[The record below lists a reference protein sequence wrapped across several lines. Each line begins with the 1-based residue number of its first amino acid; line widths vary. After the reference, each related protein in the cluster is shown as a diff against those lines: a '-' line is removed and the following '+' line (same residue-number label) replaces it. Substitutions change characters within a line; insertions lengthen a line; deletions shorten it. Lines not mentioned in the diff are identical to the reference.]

1 MRFPG
6 GWELLAILVIV
17 MVVFGA
23 SRLPEIGSSLGR
35 GMRNFKQAV
44 TGDEATGKK
53 DEKTGKK
60 GKKGKTV
67 VEKEEDQH
75 SLIG

>member
-44 TGDEATGKK
+44 TSDEAADKK
-53 DEKTGKK
+53 DEATGKK

-67 VEKEEDQH
+67 AEEEDQP
-75 SLIG
+75 SLTG